1 MASSQSLPTPGVLL
15 VRLGASLVVI
25 GAITAIFTRWIPV
38 NETTAGFLYLV
49 AILGIATSWGF
60 VEAAVASICAMLC
73 FNYFFLPPIGTFT
86 IADPQNWIALF
97 AFLITS
103 LVSSRLSDRAKQ
115 RAHEAIERQTEMEKL
130 YALSRGIL
138 LSDDSRSIGGQITQQ
153 IAQVFNIR
161 AVALYDNYTKTV
173 FRAGPEEIASVDEHL
188 HDVASRGHLLRDEKD
203 QTVVT
208 AIRLGG
214 EPTGSLAIKDHSLS
228 DTALQSLANLV
239 AIGIEKNRAQDAAN
253 RAEAAK
259 RSEELKSMLLDAIAH
274 EFKTPLTSIK
284 AAATACLS
292 TEDLPE
298 HQRELTT
305 VIDEE
310 ADRLSMLVE
319 GAVDMARVEAG
330 NIQVQKR
337 YCMVKDLID
346 AALHQMQSILRD
358 RIVEVKID
366 QNIPLA
372 WVDADLIKLSIRQL
386 LDNAVKYSNP
396 ATAIS
401 ILASHNGT
409 AGIRLSVV
417 DQGFGISADEHARI
431 FDRFYRSSNTRNSVT
446 GTGMGLAIVQEI
458 MRAHEGAVEVKSK
471 PGAGSEFSLL
481 IPEAERAEGV

>member
-1 MASSQSLPTPGVLL
+1 MALSQSRPTLGIFL

-25 GAITAIFTRWIPV
+25 GAITGIFTRWIPV
-38 NETTAGFLYLV
+38 NETTVGFLYLV

-60 VEAAVASICAMLC
+60 VEAAVASVCAMLC

-115 RAHEAIERQTEMEKL
+115 RAHEAIDRQTEMEKL

-138 LSDDSRSIGGQITQQ
+138 LSDDSRSIGGQIAQQ

-161 AVALYDNYTKTV
+161 AVALYDNYTKTI
-173 FRAGPEEIASVDEHL
+173 FRAGPEEISSVDEHL
-188 HDVASRGHLLRDEKD
+188 HDVALRGHLLREEKD
-203 QTVVT
+203 QTIIT

-214 EPTGSLAIKDHSLS
+214 EPTGSLAIKDHRLS

-239 AIGIEKNRAQDAAN
+239 AIGIEKNRAQEAAN

-259 RSEELKSMLLDAIAH
+259 KSEELKSMLLDAIAH

-292 TEDLPE
+292 TEEWPE
-298 HQRELTT
+298 HQRELIT

-319 GAVDMARVEAG
+319 EAVDMARVEAG
-330 NIQVQKR
+330 NIQVHKQP
-337 YCMVKDLID
+337 YVVKDLID
-346 AALHQMQSILRD
+346 AALQQMQSVLRD
-358 RIVEVKID
+358 RTVDVKLD
-366 QNIPLA
+366 QNLPLA

-396 ATAIS
+396 ETTIA
-401 ILASHNGT
+401 ILAGPNGAT
-409 AGIRLSVV
+409 GIRLSVV
-417 DQGFGISADEHARI
+417 DQGSGISEDEQVRI
-431 FDRFYRSSNTRNSVT
+431 FDRFYRSSKTRNSVT

-458 MRAHEGAVEVKSK
+458 MHAHEGAVEVKST
-471 PGAGSEFSLL
+471 PAGSEFSLL
-481 IPEAERAEGV
+481 IPKAERAEAS